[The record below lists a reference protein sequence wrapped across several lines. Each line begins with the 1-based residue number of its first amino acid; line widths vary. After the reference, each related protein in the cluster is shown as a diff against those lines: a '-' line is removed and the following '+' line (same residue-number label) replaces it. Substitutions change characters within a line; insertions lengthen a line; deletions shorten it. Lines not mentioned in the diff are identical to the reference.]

1 MKPAPFEYHAPD
13 SAKEAVDLLA
23 ELGDGAKLIA
33 GGQSLVPVLA
43 MRLAVFDH
51 LIDIRRITAL
61 RGIEERGDS
70 VWIGA
75 ATTEAEIGRSALI
88 ARRLPLLSRAT
99 PLIGHFQIRN
109 RGTIGGSLAHA
120 DAAAE
125 YPAVALALD
134 ATSRRCRPAASGRSR
149 RPSSSPASGPPRLSP
164 TSCSPGSASRRRPGG
179 RASRSRSS
187 PGARAT
193 SRWRARPSR
202 SGLTLAAGSAR
213 AASACSGSA
222 RPRCAPRPPR
232 RRSPASPR
240 AISIRRRSGGPPW
253 RTWTRSRPTCTAP
266 PATGR
271 RWARPWSPAPGTGR
285 QGGSQWLTSASRSPS
300 TGGPG
305 GRPSSRG

>member
-23 ELGDGAKLIA
+23 ELGDGAKVIA

-43 MRLAVFDH
+43 LRLAVFDH
-51 LIDIRRITAL
+51 LVDIRRIAAL

-75 ATTEAEIGRSALI
+75 AHHPGGDR
-88 ARRLPLLSRAT
+88 PL
-99 PLIGHFQIRN
+99 G
-109 RGTIGGSLAHA
+109 A
-120 DAAAE
+120 DRPAPAAAV
-125 YPAVALALD
+125 PRHAADRPLPDPQPGHDRRIAGPRGRGGRVPGGGPGPGRDHRGALA
-134 ATSRRCRPAASGRSR
+134 ARPAGRSR

-164 TSCSPGSASRRRPGG
+164 TSCSPGSASRRANRAG

-202 SGLTLAAGSAR
+202 SGLTRPAGSAR

-232 RRSPASPR
+232 RRSPACAASEH
-240 AISIRRRSGGPPW
+240 RSGGG
-253 RTWTRSRPTCTAP
+253 RA
-266 PATGR
+266 GR
-271 RWARPWSPAPGTGR
+271 R
-285 QGGSQWLTSASRSPS
+285 
-300 TGGPG
+300 GGPG
-305 GRPSSRG
+305 RGPVRPARHRQLPEEGGRGHGRPRLGEQAVKEAASG